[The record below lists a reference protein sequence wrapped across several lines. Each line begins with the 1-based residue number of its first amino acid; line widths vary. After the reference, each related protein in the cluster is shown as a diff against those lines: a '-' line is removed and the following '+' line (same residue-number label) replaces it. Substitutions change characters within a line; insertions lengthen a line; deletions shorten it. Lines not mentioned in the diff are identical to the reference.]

1 MSNMLI
7 IEDQTQGLR
16 RIITWGGF
24 FQDQFPL
31 SGREQLILPSG
42 SLSRI
47 QREATITVDIPLIEW
62 ELKPSKDPFTL
73 SFKEFINLEL
83 NESELLLQ
91 KVYTLCK
98 DSLEEAWKDGFRHA
112 VICGGKIVYKT
123 ADIDDILDETVK
135 RLAEE
140 HDKACYVFSAPDVV
154 EESIWTPISSDDFYP
169 TLKVYL
175 GAEDSDDKEIVEKAS
190 PVCADLDTGNPF
202 YKIFDANKLDEPLTR
217 ITPLQMRRGEHLGQ
231 DYVYYSKRVKMCI
244 KDVNENINSI
254 VCNVRLV
261 RDWERCALLQ
271 TSPNRIGFVGRD
283 VLRDLRIRLK
293 LDPIEKTTRI
303 LDVS

>member
-1 MSNMLI
+1 MSNALT
-7 IEDQTQGLR
+7 IEDQIRELGRTRG
-16 RIITWGGF
+16 WKGF
-24 FQDQFPL
+24 LQDQSPL
-31 SGREQLILPSG
+31 WGSEQLFLPSG
-42 SLSRI
+42 SLSGI
-47 QREATITVDIPLIEW
+47 QREATIAVDIPPIEW
-62 ELKPSKDPFTL
+62 ELIPSKDPFSL
-73 SFKEFINLEL
+73 SFKEFVNLEL
-83 NESELLLQ
+83 NESEELLK
-91 KVYTLCK
+91 KVYNSCK
-98 DSLEEAWKDGFRHA
+98 DLLEEAWKNGFRHA
-112 VICGGKIVYKT
+112 IICDGEIIHKT
-123 ADIDDILDETVK
+123 ADIDDISEETVE

-175 GAEDSDDKEIVEKAS
+175 GAEDSDDKEIVEKTS

-202 YKIFDANKLDEPLTR
+202 YKIFDAKKLDEPLTR

-244 KDVNENINSI
+244 KDVNGNINSI
-254 VCNVRLV
+254 ACNVRLV

-271 TSPNRIGFVGRD
+271 TSPNRTGFVGRD